1 MALYCYGCGY
11 DITHRAT
18 DRCSMLSDAFS
29 KALPIWKRLVAER
42 FDELKIDVD
51 VNELLSHD
59 DDGYV
64 GRMCRSCVSALY
76 RLEKLESSTR
86 KNVDD
91 AVDCIISTD
100 QWSYLQSRKRCM
112 PDDESPQSTP
122 ATRRRKIMP
131 SVPPPSNTSDTPD
144 VAVSYQ

>member
-1 MALYCYGCGY
+1 
-11 DITHRAT
+11 
-18 DRCSMLSDAFS
+18 MLSDGCS

-42 FDELKIDVD
+42 FDELKIDFD

-59 DDGYV
+59 DGYV
-64 GRMCRSCVSALY
+64 ERMCHSCVSALY
-76 RLEKLESSTR
+76 RLERLESSTR

-131 SVPPPSNTSDTPD
+131 SVPPPSNTSDSLD
-144 VAVSYQ
+144 VAVSFQ